1 MKGHFE
7 ELLKV
12 RHHFVSNNN
21 DYIFHT
27 SGFTCLDGTKILRKY
42 AMNCKLQFPN
52 NITATRLRKHLATV
66 TQLLQFSEQ
75 DLEQLSTFMGHTIK
89 THCNF
94 YRLTDNMYQ
103 TAKVSKLLLLSTNE
117 GLEKYKGMKLDDID
131 IALDPIEEDI
141 APTDFEVE
149 EEPEEKVTSM
159 KAVKCAEEAK
169 KRIRH
174 ERIPWSIIEKHKIN
188 EYFSDHI
195 QRKRAPKE
203 SEVKIFVK
211 KNPNF
216 ENRKWTSIKAVVQN
230 IYTSKLSV

>member
-1 MKGHFE
+1 MNELSNEFENCLTQTERILLNSFNRLVIRGKRGRGVAILLSPTMKEHFE

-42 AMNCKLQFPN
+42 AINCKLQFPN
-52 NITATRLRKHLATV
+52 NITATRLRKHIATV

-103 TAKVSKLLLLSTNE
+103 TAEVSKLLLLSTNE
-117 GLEKYKGMKLDDID
+117 G
-131 IALDPIEEDI
+131 
-141 APTDFEVE
+141 
-149 EEPEEKVTSM
+149 
-159 KAVKCAEEAK
+159 
-169 KRIRH
+169 
-174 ERIPWSIIEKHKIN
+174 
-188 EYFSDHI
+188 
-195 QRKRAPKE
+195 
-203 SEVKIFVK
+203 
-211 KNPNF
+211 
-216 ENRKWTSIKAVVQN
+216 IKA
-230 IYTSKLSV
+230 